1 MLIMDNSQMLIHVSG
16 KYMHNIEFHIYVS
29 IIVVII

>member
-1 MLIMDNSQMLIHVSG
+1 MDDRQLQIHVSG

-29 IIVVII
+29 ITAVII